1 MARGKR
7 AAKELSPEE
16 KLQQALVPVEEQSY
30 LVPENWCW
38 VRLGSLLNEIK
49 NGTTIKQDKSGS
61 GYWVTR
67 IESLQNQT
75 IDFNRLGSI
84 VNECDIKDN
93 DWYMAGDIAL
103 SHINSADHVGK
114 TALINADMLP
124 LVHGMNLLRLR
135 FNESCIPT
143 FFQYYSQSFQ
153 YKEEILARINMAVNQ
168 VSINQKQLRSLEFP
182 LPPLP
187 EQHRIVFRIESL
199 FSKLDEAKE
208 KAQAVVEGFE
218 LRKSA
223 ILHKAFTGELT
234 EQWRKEN
241 GVGLDSWTNTIF
253 KSILDVRDGT
263 HDSPEYV
270 DVGYALVTSKNLK
283 DGKIT
288 DKNLKYI
295 SQDNYNKINARS
307 KVDIGDILFAM
318 IGTIGNPVVIKD
330 KPNYA
335 IKNVALFKNIKK
347 VNPYFVKYYLETKEV
362 RDKMDRD
369 AKGSTQRFVSLEYL
383 RNFPIPIP
391 TEAEQIELV
400 ARVDNL
406 LEKEQQA
413 KEAAEAVLS
422 RIDTMKKSILAR
434 AFRGELGTNDPAEE
448 SSVELIKAVL

>member
-1 MARGKR
+1 MARGKK

-16 KLQQALVPVEEQSY
+16 KLQQALVPVKEQPY
-30 LVPENWCW
+30 PIPENWCW
-38 VRLGSLLNEIK
+38 VKFSNIMELISGRDVALADCNSEGLGIPYILGASNIE
-49 NGTTIKQDKSGS
+49 NNTFTIER
-61 GYWVTR
+61 W
-67 IESLQNQT
+67 IEAPQVIS
-75 IDFNRLGSI
+75 
-84 VNECDIKDN
+84 KK
-93 DWYMAGDIAL
+93 GDILL
-103 SHINSADHVGK
+103 SVKGTIGKLYIQQEEKVNISRQIMAIRPTQILKNKLAYLFLQLVCDELRATGNGLIPGISRADILDK
-114 TALINADMLP
+114 T
-124 LVHGMNLLRLR
+124 
-135 FNESCIPT
+135 
-143 FFQYYSQSFQ
+143 
-153 YKEEILARINMAVNQ
+153 
-168 VSINQKQLRSLEFP
+168 FP
-182 LPPLP
+182 FMPLP
-187 EQHRIVFRIESL
+187 EQQRIVDHIESL
-199 FSKLDEAKE
+199 FAKLDEAKE
-208 KAQAVVEGFE
+208 KVQAVVDSFE

-234 EQWRKEN
+234 ERWRKEH
-241 GVGLDSWTNTIF
+241 GVGLESWINTIF

-295 SQDNYNKINARS
+295 SQDDYNKISARS

-400 ARVDNL
+400 ERVDNL

-413 KEAAEAVLS
+413 KEAAESVLTQ
-422 RIDTMKKSILAR
+422 INTMKKAILAR
-434 AFRGELGTNDPAEE
+434 AFRGELGTNDLTEE
-448 SSVELIKAVL
+448 SAVELIKASL

>member
-1 MARGKR
+1 MARGKK
-7 AAKELSPEE
+7 AVKELSPEE
-16 KLQQALVPVEEQSY
+16 KLQQAFVPAEEQPY
-30 LVPENWCW
+30 PIPENWCW
-38 VRLGSLLNEIK
+38 IKLHFVCEYLKAGGDKPASFVEKKDKEHLIPVVANGIENEGIIGFTNIGQISAGTVSVSGRGTIGYSFLREYEYVPVVRLIVIKPRKNLLPHYLKFIFDVFEEKGTGS
-49 NGTTIKQDKSGS
+49 
-61 GYWVTR
+61 
-67 IESLQNQT
+67 
-75 IDFNRLGSI
+75 SI
-84 VNECDIKDN
+84 PQLTVPMIKDK
-93 DWYMAGDIAL
+93 I
-103 SHINSADHVGK
+103 I
-114 TALINADMLP
+114 
-124 LVHGMNLLRLR
+124 
-135 FNESCIPT
+135 
-143 FFQYYSQSFQ
+143 
-153 YKEEILARINMAVNQ
+153 
-168 VSINQKQLRSLEFP
+168 P

-187 EQHRIVFRIESL
+187 EQLRIVSRIESL
-199 FSKLDEAKE
+199 FAKLDEAKE
-208 KAQAVVEGFE
+208 KAQAVVNSFE

-234 EQWRKEN
+234 ERWRKEH
-241 GVGLDSWTNTIF
+241 GVGLESWINTIF

-295 SQDNYNKINARS
+295 SQDDYNKINARS

-347 VNPYFVKYYLETKEV
+347 VNPYFVKYYLQTKEV
-362 RDKMDRD
+362 RDTMDRD

-400 ARVDNL
+400 ERVNNL
-406 LEKEQQA
+406 LEKEQQT

-422 RIDTMKKSILAR
+422 QIDTMKKAILAR

-448 SSVELIKAVL
+448 WAGDLVKAVL

>member
-1 MARGKR
+1 MARGKK

-16 KLQQALVPVEEQSY
+16 KLQQVFVPVEEQPY
-30 LVPENWCW
+30 PIPENWCW
-38 VRLGSLLNEIK
+38 TRFDSVVDGFQYGYTEKATYDKVGPHFIRITDIGDGIIDDRSAPYCKIDADTYPKYKIHKNDIFIARMGSVGENGIALEDIDAVFASYLIRVIPK
-49 NGTTIKQDKSGS
+49 ISATLVIDYLQSPMYWGQITDKSQGTT
-61 GYWVTR
+61 
-67 IESLQNQT
+67 
-75 IDFNRLGSI
+75 RLN
-84 VNECDIKDN
+84 VN
-93 DWYMAGDIAL
+93 A
-103 SHINSADHVGK
+103 
-114 TALINADMLP
+114 
-124 LVHGMNLLRLR
+124 NLLKKL
-135 FNESCIPT
+135 
-143 FFQYYSQSFQ
+143 
-153 YKEEILARINMAVNQ
+153 L
-168 VSINQKQLRSLEFP
+168 FP
-182 LPPLP
+182 LPPLS
-187 EQHRIVFRIESL
+187 EQHRIVSRIESL
-199 FSKLDEAKE
+199 FVKLDEAKE
-208 KAQAVVEGFE
+208 KAQAVVDGFE

-234 EQWRKEN
+234 ERWRKEH
-241 GVGLDSWTNTIF
+241 GVGLESWINTIF

-295 SQDNYNKINARS
+295 SQDDYNKINARS

-362 RDKMDRD
+362 RDKMDKD

-400 ARVDNL
+400 ERVDNL
-406 LEKEQQA
+406 LEKGQQA
-413 KEAAEAVLS
+413 KEAAEAVLIQ
-422 RIDTMKKSILAR
+422 IDTMKKAILAR
-434 AFRGELGTNDPAEE
+434 AFRGELGTNNPKEE
-448 SSVELIKAVL
+448 WAGTLLNKLS

>member
-1 MARGKR
+1 MARGKK
-7 AAKELSPEE
+7 AVKELSPEE
-16 KLQQALVPVEEQSY
+16 KLQQAFVPAEEQPY
-30 LVPENWCW
+30 PIPENWCW
-38 VRLGSLLNEIK
+38 IKLHFVCEYLKAGGDKPASFVEKKDKEHLIPVVANGIENEGIIGFTNIGQISAGTVSVSGRGTIGYSFLREYEYVPVVRLIVIKPRKNLLPHYLKFIFDVFEEKGTGS
-49 NGTTIKQDKSGS
+49 
-61 GYWVTR
+61 
-67 IESLQNQT
+67 
-75 IDFNRLGSI
+75 SI
-84 VNECDIKDN
+84 PQLTVPMIKDK
-93 DWYMAGDIAL
+93 I
-103 SHINSADHVGK
+103 I
-114 TALINADMLP
+114 
-124 LVHGMNLLRLR
+124 
-135 FNESCIPT
+135 
-143 FFQYYSQSFQ
+143 
-153 YKEEILARINMAVNQ
+153 
-168 VSINQKQLRSLEFP
+168 P

-187 EQHRIVFRIESL
+187 EQLRIVSRIESL
-199 FSKLDEAKE
+199 FAKLDEAKE
-208 KAQAVVEGFE
+208 KAQAVVNSFE

-234 EQWRKEN
+234 ERWRKEH
-241 GVGLDSWTNTIF
+241 GVGLESWINTIF

-295 SQDNYNKINARS
+295 SQDDYNKINARS

-347 VNPYFVKYYLETKEV
+347 VNPYFVKYYLQTKEV
-362 RDKMDRD
+362 RDTMDRD

-400 ARVDNL
+400 ERVNNL
-406 LEKEQQA
+406 LEKEQQT

-422 RIDTMKKSILAR
+422 QIDTMKKAILAR

-448 SSVELIKAVL
+448 WAGEMVKTILER